1 MLVVFIS
8 ANRPNLLSLFFFFF
22 HIFMLNV
29 LINITTTAAASHPLN
44 KPADQTESRP
54 IKADLETGKRA
65 KPRTDKNHV

>member
-1 MLVVFIS
+1 MMLVVFIS
-8 ANRPNLLSLFFFFF
+8 ANRARVLRLFF
-22 HIFMLNV
+22 HMFMLNV

-54 IKADLETGKRA
+54 IKADIETGKRA